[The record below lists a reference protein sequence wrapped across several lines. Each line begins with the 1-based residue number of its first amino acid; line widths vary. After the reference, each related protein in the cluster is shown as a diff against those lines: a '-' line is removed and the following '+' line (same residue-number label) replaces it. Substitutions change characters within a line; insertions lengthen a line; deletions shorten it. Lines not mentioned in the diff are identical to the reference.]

1 MCPGATERKA
11 QKAEEIGAFDFSV
24 LPAPQTQKSSPGD
37 CGSLKGR
44 VGKIRTGRVTAPQG
58 PAEGKDG
65 AQPALPRDAHPPA

>member
-1 MCPGATERKA
+1 MCPGATEREA
-11 QKAEEIGAFDFSV
+11 QKAEEIGALDFSV

-44 VGKIRTGRVTAPQG
+44 VGKIRMGRVTAPQG
-58 PAEGKDG
+58 PAEGKDW